1 ECAPATGQ
9 ELAVPGQQVRVAL
22 DAPVAG
28 ARAFVPAFGTAAERR
43 FTDPPGAG
51 RGLDAVDLQVTDQV
65 QLLEALPLRGDGAA
79 SRAPTPAEAP
89 TKDATTPQAPV
100 VRGAGQPATP
110 TTTGAADP

>member
-65 QLLEALPLRGDGAA
+65 QLLELLPLRANGTA
-79 SRAPTPAEAP
+79 SRATTPAEAP
-89 TKDATTPQAPV
+89 TQDATTPAPV
-100 VRGAGQPATP
+100 V
-110 TTTGAADP
+110 TGGG